1 MRFLLTTDHAT
12 PLSLRTHYAGAVPFV
27 IYQKHGP
34 QKHDPQNLG
43 LQKHDPQKSGQMG
56 SGRSYHESV
65 GEEIMNGEEMI
76 TRFLKG

>member
-1 MRFLLTTDHAT
+1 
-12 PLSLRTHYAGAVPFV
+12 VPFV
-27 IYQKHGP
+27 IYQKHGL
-34 QKHDPQNLG
+34 QKHD